1 MIAPS
6 APPRRRRLARPETAV
21 LLGAAALIAYLA
33 LVPVG
38 YLVWGAFFDDDGL
51 TLEHFRRA
59 FRGYGLSELVVNSLW
74 FALGSTAVAMTAGT
88 LSAFLVMRTDV
99 GFRRF
104 AFAAALVPLIV
115 PGVLYTIA
123 WIFLASPRIGA
134 LNQLPG
140 PTFDIFSP
148 VGMVLVEGLHLAP
161 LVFLLMAAAF
171 RSLDP
176 ALEEAAVASGAGRL
190 TVLRRVTLPLL
201 RPALL
206 AGALITIVRA
216 IESFEVPALLGIP
229 GGTWVLTSRIW
240 QAFER
245 VPPDIGAA
253 GAYSFSLLVVT
264 AVGVLAYTRLTGG
277 ERRFETIAG
286 RGHRPVRI
294 ELGRWRAPLTAALLA
309 YLTVASLLPL
319 LLLAYGSLQP
329 VYSKFALD
337 GLNDLTLRHYSD
349 ALTDDGARNAFGNSL
364 VLGVGTA
371 TAVMLV
377 TAIVAWMVVRSRVRG
392 RWLLD
397 ALASLPLVVPGLVL
411 GVALLFVW
419 LRSPLPV
426 YGTLWILAIAYFTRF
441 MPHGIRF
448 STASM
453 HQIGGELEEAA
464 RTSGAS
470 WWGSFRRV
478 VLPLALPGL
487 AAGWIYVFILSMRE
501 LSATILLYSPGTE
514 TVSILIW
521 NAYNDSLLAGM
532 AATGMLL
539 VLVLAVLAAVAYL
552 LFTRAQRTLD
562 AHN

>member
-1 MIAPS
+1 
-6 APPRRRRLARPETAV
+6 
-21 LLGAAALIAYLA
+21 
-33 LVPVG
+33 
-38 YLVWGAFFDDDGL
+38 
-51 TLEHFRRA
+51 
-59 FRGYGLSELVVNSLW
+59 
-74 FALGSTAVAMTAGT
+74 
-88 LSAFLVMRTDV
+88 
-99 GFRRF
+99 
-104 AFAAALVPLIV
+104 
-115 PGVLYTIA
+115 
-123 WIFLASPRIGA
+123 
-134 LNQLPG
+134 
-140 PTFDIFSP
+140 
-148 VGMVLVEGLHLAP
+148 MVLVEGLHLAP

-176 ALEEAAVASGAGRL
+176 ALEEAAVASGARRL
-190 TVLRRVTLPLL
+190 MVLRRVTLPLL

-216 IESFEVPALLGIP
+216 IESFEVPALIGIP
-229 GGTWVLTSRIW
+229 DGTWVLTSRIW
-240 QAFER
+240 QAFDR
-245 VPPDIGAA
+245 VPPDLGAA

-264 AVGVLAYTRLTGG
+264 AVGVLAYARFTRG
-277 ERRFETIAG
+277 ERRFETIGG
-286 RGHRPVRI
+286 RAHRPARI
-294 ELGRWRAPLTAALLA
+294 ELGRWRTPLTAALLA

-319 LLLAYGSLQP
+319 LLLTYGSLQP

-337 GLNDLTLRHYSD
+337 GLDDLTLRHYSD
-349 ALTDDGARNAFGNSL
+349 ALSDDGARDAFGNSF
-364 VLGVGTA
+364 VLGIGTA

-377 TAIVAWMVVRSRVRG
+377 TAIVAWMVVRSRARG

-397 ALASLPLVVPGLVL
+397 ATASLPLVVPGLVL

-441 MPHGIRF
+441 MPHGMRF
-448 STASM
+448 SVASM

-470 WWGSFRRV
+470 WWASFRRV

-539 VLVLAVLAAVAYL
+539 VLVLAALAAVAYL

-562 AHN
+562 AHG